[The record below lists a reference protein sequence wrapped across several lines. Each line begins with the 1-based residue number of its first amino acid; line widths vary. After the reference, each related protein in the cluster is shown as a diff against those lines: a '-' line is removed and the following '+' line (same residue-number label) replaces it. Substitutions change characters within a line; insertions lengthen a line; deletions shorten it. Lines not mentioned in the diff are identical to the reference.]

1 MFRYHPYLQSTS
13 LITQAFDYMRLPTE
27 LRFTVLEALIGPA
40 IWPRAKV
47 ECRNCYADDNSS
59 EPCYALLSSQG
70 ERSTIDDETII
81 YDSEDE
87 ELPALMNVSEIE
99 KAETCIHVK
108 PLENEPRGLASLAF
122 QTAALPK
129 TIGIDIPYEVTKPTY
144 GCRKPHL
151 LGPDVFSTDGLSRKN
166 ARWMKSLLLVSRQ
179 FSFEFQKMLWES
191 TVKRYTR
198 LHTMGASIP
207 LLQSVKSTTG
217 FNTLSQLA
225 LSMSN
230 SQFFRLLGFR
240 SSWKRGFKPCTSSR
254 EVTLDILTD
263 LNLDHLHFDFQ
274 IPKAPFSDESF
285 MINDPWRHVHDMF
298 RNTASCQRKFVDLFF
313 VLAFDRLRNVPK
325 VTFSGYFKE
334 SNLETWEEILAVS
347 RRTLDYDI
355 ASKVSTIMSMPADKL

>member
-1 MFRYHPYLQSTS
+1 M
-13 LITQAFDYMRLPTE
+13 TQAFDYTRLPTE

-47 ECRNCYADDNSS
+47 ECRNCYADDSSS

-87 ELPALMNVSEIE
+87 ELPALMSMSEIE
-99 KAETCIHVK
+99 KSETCVHVK
-108 PLENEPRGLASLAF
+108 PLENEPQRIASLAF
-122 QTAALPK
+122 QTAAWPK
-129 TIGIDIPYEVTKPTY
+129 SIGIDIPYEVTKPTY
-144 GCRKPHL
+144 GCRKPHR
-151 LGPDVFSTDGLSRKN
+151 LGPDAFSTDGLSRKN
-166 ARWMKSLLLVSRQ
+166 SHWMRNLLLVSRQ

-207 LLQSVKSTTG
+207 LLQSVRSTTG
-217 FNTLSQLA
+217 FNTLSRLA

-240 SSWKRGFKPCTSSR
+240 SSGKRGFKPCTSSG
-254 EVTLDILTD
+254 EFTLDILTN
-263 LNLDHLHFDFQ
+263 LNLDHFHFDFQ
-274 IPKAPFSDESF
+274 IPNNPFSDETFS
-285 MINDPWRHVHDMF
+285 INDPWRHVHDML
-298 RNTASCQRKFVDLFF
+298 RNTASYQRKFVDLFF

-334 SNLETWEEILAVS
+334 SNLETWEEILAAS
-347 RRTLDYDI
+347 RRTLDCDM
-355 ASKVSTIMSMPADKL
+355 SLKVSTIMSMPADKL

>member
-1 MFRYHPYLQSTS
+1 M
-13 LITQAFDYMRLPTE
+13 TQAFDYMRLPTE

-40 IWPRAKV
+40 FWARAKV

-59 EPCYALLSSQG
+59 EPCYALLRSQG

-87 ELPALMNVSEIE
+87 ELPALMSVSEIA
-99 KAETCIHVK
+99 KSETCVHVK

-122 QTAALPK
+122 QTAAWPK
-129 TIGIDIPYEVTKPTY
+129 TVGIDIPYEVTKPTY
-144 GCRKPHL
+144 GCRKPHR
-151 LGPDVFSTDGLSRKN
+151 LGPDAFSTDGLSRKN
-166 ARWMKSLLLVSRQ
+166 AHWMRSLLLVSRQ

-217 FNTLSQLA
+217 FNTLSRLA

-230 SQFFRLLGFR
+230 SQLFRLLGFR
-240 SSWKRGFKPCTSSR
+240 SSWKRGFKPCTSSG
-254 EVTLDILTD
+254 EVTLDILTN

-274 IPKAPFSDESF
+274 IPNNPFSDGTLH
-285 MINDPWRHVHDMF
+285 INDPWRHVHDVLCKK
-298 RNTASCQRKFVDLFF
+298 ASCQRKFVDLFF

-334 SNLETWEEILAVS
+334 SNSKTWEDILTVS
-347 RRTLDYDI
+347 RRTLDYDV

>member
-1 MFRYHPYLQSTS
+1 
-13 LITQAFDYMRLPTE
+13 MRLPTE

-59 EPCYALLSSQG
+59 EPCYALLESQE
-70 ERSTIDDETII
+70 ERGTIDDETII

-87 ELPALMNVSEIE
+87 ELPALMSEGEIE
-99 KAETCIHVK
+99 KSETCM
-108 PLENEPRGLASLAF
+108 R
-122 QTAALPK
+122 
-129 TIGIDIPYEVTKPTY
+129 
-144 GCRKPHL
+144 
-151 LGPDVFSTDGLSRKN
+151 
-166 ARWMKSLLLVSRQ
+166 SLLLVSRQ

-207 LLQSVKSTTG
+207 LLQSVKSMTG
-217 FNTLSQLA
+217 FNTLSRLA

-240 SSWKRGFKPCTSSR
+240 SSGKRGFKPCTSSG
-254 EVTLDILTD
+254 EFTLDILTN
-263 LNLDHLHFDFQ
+263 LNLDHFHFDFQ
-274 IPKAPFSDESF
+274 IPNNPFSDETFS
-285 MINDPWRHVHDMF
+285 INDPWRHVHDML

-334 SNLETWEEILAVS
+334 SNLETWEEILAAS
-347 RRTLDYDI
+347 RRTLDCDM
-355 ASKVSTIMSMPADKL
+355 SLKVSTIMSMPADKL

>member
-1 MFRYHPYLQSTS
+1 M
-13 LITQAFDYMRLPTE
+13 TQTFDYMRLPTE
-27 LRFTVLEALIGPA
+27 LRFMVLEALIGPA

-59 EPCYALLSSQG
+59 EPCYALLESQG

-87 ELPALMNVSEIE
+87 ELPALESVSEIE
-99 KAETCIHVK
+99 KSERCVHVA
-108 PLENEPRGLASLAF
+108 PLENEPRGLASLFF
-122 QTAALPK
+122 QTAGWPK

-144 GCRKPHL
+144 GCRKPHR
-151 LGPDVFSTDGLSRKN
+151 LGSDVFSTDGLSRKN
-166 ARWMKSLLLVSRQ
+166 AHWMRSLLLVSRQ

-191 TVKRYTR
+191 TIKRYTR

-207 LLQSVKSTTG
+207 LLHSVKFKTG
-217 FNTLSQLA
+217 FNTLSRLA

-230 SQFFRLLGFR
+230 SQLFRLLGFR

-254 EVTLDILTD
+254 EVNLDMLTN

-274 IPKAPFSDESF
+274 IPKTPFSDERNF
-285 MINDPWRHVHDMF
+285 ITNDPWRHVHDVLCK
-298 RNTASCQRKFVDLFF
+298 TASCQRKFVDLFF

-325 VTFSGYFKE
+325 VTFSGYFKK
-334 SNLETWEEILAVS
+334 SNLETWEDVLAVS
-347 RRTLDYDI
+347 RKTLDYDMT
-355 ASKVSTIMSMPADKL
+355 SKVSTIMSMPADKL